1 MHVNCKKTV
10 NIHMSLQSPRKR
22 PAAVWFIF
30 WFFCSWAATSTAQ
43 TTVKTGHT
51 TARLLSEQRRIA
63 PGHSFWLALQLT
75 PDPGWHTYWKNP
87 GDAGKATA
95 IKWALPAGLSAGPLH
110 WPYPQRIRSG
120 PLVSFGY
127 ADTVSLLTEISGQWP
142 VMDKIEISATADWL
156 VCEAICIPES
166 AVLALSLAVAS
177 REEIDPQSR
186 PVFKTAREHLPR
198 DAPWTARYTY
208 EGNRLVFDVPLGL
221 DADALES
228 ALFFPVEDNLI
239 EHSAGQ
245 AFLLGKDTLRVSVGA
260 GYLQQTG
267 TFQGVLVFRREN
279 QDPPEAVEFTA
290 HPVTQLPDLGFTLE
304 TVKPR

>member
-1 MHVNCKKTV
+1 MHVNCKKNV
-10 NIHMSLQSPRKR
+10 NIHMSRQAQRKR
-22 PAAVWFIF
+22 PVAVWFILWLF
-30 WFFCSWAATSTAQ
+30 YSWAATSTAQ

-51 TARLLSEQRRIA
+51 TARLLSEQSLIA

-75 PDPGWHTYWKNP
+75 PDTGWHTYWKNP

-95 IKWALPAGLSAGPLH
+95 IKWNLPAGLSAGPLH

-142 VMDKIEISATADWL
+142 AIDRIEISAAVDWL
-156 VCEAICIPES
+156 VCEEICIPES
-166 AVLALSLAVAS
+166 AVLTLSLPIAS
-177 REEIDPQSR
+177 REEIDPESG
-186 PVFKTAREHLPR
+186 PVFKAAREHLPEI
-198 DAPWTARYTY
+198 APWAARYTY
-208 EGNRLVFDVPLGL
+208 KGNQLVFDVPLGL
-221 DADALES
+221 DPAAYIS
-228 ALFFPVEDNLI
+228 ALFFPVADNLI

-245 AFLLGKDTLRVSVGA
+245 SFLMGKDALRVSVGA

-279 QDPPEAVEFTA
+279 QDTPEAVEFTA
-290 HPVTQLPDLGFTLE
+290 HPVAQLPDLGFTLK
-304 TVKPR
+304 TIKPR